1 MEPKALFRKI
11 PAGSANSTRAANLRA
26 DRGDQHLLTPA
37 SSSALTLLMKINKRP
52 ALILGSVLIAVGLY
66 VMFARAGSDA
76 ISYSTS
82 PVEQGDI
89 LQVVDATGT
98 INAVTTVQVGSQVSG
113 VISELHADFNSK
125 VKKDDIIA
133 RIAPALF
140 DGELA
145 QAKADLENAQANVGV
160 AVANTTKAKATQAQT
175 KADYGRNV
183 GLSGKGAVSAQA
195 FDLAKAAADTA
206 DAQVAASE
214 AQEKQ
219 ARAQVAQKQ
228 AAVQIAQTNLD
239 YTVIHAPIDG
249 TVVARNVDVGQT
261 VAASLQAP
269 TLFTIAQDLTKMQVY
284 AKTDESDVGGMK
296 AGQKVTFK
304 VDAYPRETFTGE
316 VSQVRMNSTV
326 VQNVVTYDTVI
337 NFDNPELKL
346 FPGMTAYVTIPVAK
360 AENVVKIPNAA
371 LRFKPDLSLSELHQ
385 LYQQAGIPEESDAS
399 AKGKAKS
406 PSKSETRIVWKLR
419 SAKTIEP
426 VSITTGITD
435 HTSTELVQVTHG
447 SLKAGDAVITGVAQ
461 SRAEAK
467 ASGGPRRP

>member
-1 MEPKALFRKI
+1 
-11 PAGSANSTRAANLRA
+11 
-26 DRGDQHLLTPA
+26 
-37 SSSALTLLMKINKRP
+37 MKFTKRT
-52 ALILGSVLIAVGLY
+52 AFTIGLILVVILLGGVFGRSRREAV
-66 VMFARAGSDA
+66 A
-76 ISYSTS
+76 YSTS

-125 VKKDDIIA
+125 VKKDDVIA

-140 DGELA
+140 EGELA

-160 AVANTTKAKATQAQT
+160 AVANTAKAKATQAQT

-214 AQEKQ
+214 AQEQQ

-239 YTVIHAPIDG
+239 YTIIHAPIDG

-385 LYQQAGIPEESDAS
+385 LYQKAGIPDEGDAP
-399 AKGKAKS
+399 AKS
-406 PSKSETRIVWKLR
+406 KTKSTSKSDTRIVWKLR

-447 SLKAGDAVITGVAQ
+447 SLNAGDAVITGVAQ
-461 SRAEAK
+461 SGAEAK

>member
-1 MEPKALFRKI
+1 
-11 PAGSANSTRAANLRA
+11 
-26 DRGDQHLLTPA
+26 
-37 SSSALTLLMKINKRP
+37 MKIDKRP
-52 ALILGSVLIAVGLY
+52 ALLLGAVLIAIGLY

-76 ISYSTS
+76 VLYSTS
-82 PVEQGDI
+82 PVEQGGI

-113 VISELHADFNSK
+113 VISELRADFNSK
-125 VKKDDIIA
+125 VKKGDVIA

-140 DGELA
+140 EGALA
-145 QAKADLENAQANVGV
+145 QAKGDLENAEANV
-160 AVANTTKAKATQAQT
+160 AVSAANTAKAGAAQAQT
-175 KADYGRNV
+175 KADYARNV
-183 GLSGKGAVSAQA
+183 GLSNKGAVSAQA
-195 FDLAKAAADTA
+195 FDLAKAAADSA
-206 DAQVAASE
+206 DAQVAAAE
-214 AQEKQ
+214 AQELQ
-219 ARAQVAQKQ
+219 ARAQVAQKL
-228 AAVQIAQTNLD
+228 AALQIAQTNLD
-239 YTVIHAPIDG
+239 YTTILAPIDG

-304 VDAYPRETFTGE
+304 VDAYPREVFTGE

-371 LRFKPDLSLSELHQ
+371 LRFKPDLSAGEIHQ
-385 LYQQAGIPEESDAS
+385 LYQKASIPEDGDAP

-406 PSKSETRIVWKLR
+406 ISKNETRIVWKSR

-435 HTSTELVQVTHG
+435 HTTTELIQVIHG

-467 ASGGPRRP
+467 ASGGPGRP